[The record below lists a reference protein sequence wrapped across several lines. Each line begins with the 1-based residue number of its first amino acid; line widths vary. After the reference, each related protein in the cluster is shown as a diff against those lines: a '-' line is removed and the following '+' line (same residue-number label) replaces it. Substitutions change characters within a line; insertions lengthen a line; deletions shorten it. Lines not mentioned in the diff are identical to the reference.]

1 MMAGL
6 NEFGPLSICLAADW
20 SGYKNGVFTGTC
32 SHKYSAADHCVQL
45 VGYDST
51 GSKPYW
57 KVRNSWGSSW
67 GEGGHIR
74 LPMGVNSCGVANW
87 PMLYTSEMIST
98 DVTEGV
104 ESGLFMTSGKI
115 VELSPQQIVDC
126 DQGGSDY
133 GCDGGDVDTGTEWV
147 ESAGGLAL
155 VKDYPETSPDSGR
168 EGQCSSVQNVVKVTK
183 YNWAIPSCTSN
194 SCDGQNESDMMAGL
208 NEFGP
213 LSICLAADW
222 SGYKNGVFTGTCSHK
237 YSAADHCVQLV
248 GYDSTGSKPYW
259 KVRNSWG
266 SSWGEGGHIR
276 LPMGVNSCGVANWP
290 MLYTSEM
297 ISTDVTV

>member
-1 MMAGL
+1 LCFKMSKVVFAGL
-6 NEFGPLSICLAADW
+6 FLGATALDADGMGKKGLRKAPPGLDGKTIKTATITDAMRARAPAALDW
-20 SGYKNGVFTGTC
+20 TSLGATTPVKDQGDCGSC
-32 SHKYSAADHCVQL
+32 WAYS
-45 VGYDST
+45 
-51 GSKPYW
+51 
-57 KVRNSWGSSW
+57 
-67 GEGGHIR
+67 
-74 LPMGVNSCGVANW
+74 
-87 PMLYTSEMIST
+87 
-98 DVTEGV
+98 VTEGV

-133 GCDGGDVDTGTEWV
+133 GCDGGDVDSGTEWV

-155 VKDYPETSPDSGR
+155 VKDYPETSPDSGH

-222 SGYKNGVFTGTCSHK
+222 GGYKNGVFAGTCSHR

-248 GYDSTGSKPYW
+248 GYDSTGSTPYW

>member
-1 MMAGL
+1 MSKVVFAGL
-6 NEFGPLSICLAADW
+6 FLGAAALDADGMGKKGLRKAPQGLDGKTIKTATITDAMRARAPAALDW
-20 SGYKNGVFTGTC
+20 TSLGATSPVKDQGDCGSC
-32 SHKYSAADHCVQL
+32 WAYS
-45 VGYDST
+45 
-51 GSKPYW
+51 
-57 KVRNSWGSSW
+57 
-67 GEGGHIR
+67 
-74 LPMGVNSCGVANW
+74 
-87 PMLYTSEMIST
+87 
-98 DVTEGV
+98 VTEGV

-194 SCDGQNESDMMAGL
+194 SCDGQKESDMMAGL

-222 SGYKNGVFTGTCSHK
+222 SGYKKGVFTGTCSHK